1 MGLNFRKSIKVGKF
15 GRINISKSG
24 IGASVG
30 VKGARITKTAK
41 GNTRTTLS
49 IPNTGISWTSST
61 KKKK

>member
-41 GNTRTTLS
+41 GTTRTTVS
-49 IPNTGISWTSST
+49 IPNTGISWTNTT